1 MPAAPGKPASIHLAL
16 LPAPDAA
23 LLDAGLAERWELL
36 LRVRGEVTK
45 ALEEARVK
53 KAIGHALD
61 AAVTLA
67 ADPELHARLAPY
79 AAELR
84 SLFIVSAAEL
94 VSEAAA
100 PEGAA
105 ASAELPGLK
114 VRVAAAL
121 GRKCERCWVYAP
133 SVGEIAAHPTIC
145 DRCVSALK

>member
-1 MPAAPGKPASIHLAL
+1 
-16 LPAPDAA
+16 
-23 LLDAGLAERWELL
+23 L

-53 KAIGHALD
+53 KTIGHALD

-145 DRCVSALK
+145 DRCVSALG